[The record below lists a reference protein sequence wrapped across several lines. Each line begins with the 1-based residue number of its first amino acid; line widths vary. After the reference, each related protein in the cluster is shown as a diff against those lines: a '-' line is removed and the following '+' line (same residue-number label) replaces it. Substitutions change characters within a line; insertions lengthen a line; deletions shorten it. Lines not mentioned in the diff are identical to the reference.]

1 MDGPYEVNT
10 VAAACLHQFVDVT
23 CLVGRVGLAPVGRA
37 VVRIV
42 LRSVHVFVQLVAS
55 IIVDERQAHLMRPW
69 CTVESLHYATQGQVG
84 IVVAGEVRQVH
95 LALRSRRSQNLLHGL
110 DGIEGT
116 TLVIAHDVYAL
127 AIDGEEISS

>member
-1 MDGPYEVNT
+1 MI
-10 VAAACLHQFVDVT
+10 
-23 CLVGRVGLAPVGRA
+23 RV
-37 VVRIV
+37 V
-42 LRSVHVFVQLVAS
+42 LRTIYILIELVAS
-55 IIVDERQAHLMRPW
+55 VVVDEREAHLMRPRFA
-69 CTVESLHYATQGQVG
+69 VESLHYATQGQVG